1 MDTKII
7 NNVPVTGDNK
17 PKKIKG
23 VNENKTMFAITSC
36 IIIAI
41 YAVTLI
47 LPLVWAII
55 VSFKSRIDFHNNP
68 FGLPTKWLFSNYSDA
83 FRQLFVIVR
92 SAEGG
97 TRNVYLLEMFY
108 NSVFYTVS
116 TTLISEITRASTA
129 YCACKFRH
137 YKAMRWFYAFII
149 FMMVFPLSGSAASTM
164 IILRS
169 IGAYDNMYVRVL
181 MAGGFGG
188 TNWLIFYASFKSLSW
203 GYAEAAQMD
212 GASQFNI
219 FFSIMLPLVK
229 TTFFAMFLLSFIAGW
244 NDYTTSLMWMP
255 SYPTVAYGLF
265 TFQFSN
271 SNAVSSVPMQLA
283 GCSLVIIPVLII
295 FFCFRDKFIGNLTM
309 GGFKG

>member
-1 MDTKII
+1 MAT
-7 NNVPVTGDNK
+7 NSVNQAPSVSVA
-17 PKKIKG
+17 KKVKG
-23 VNENKTMFAITSC
+23 VNENKTTFAIVSC
-36 IIIAI
+36 IIIAFYSI
-41 YAVTLI
+41 TLV
-47 LPLVWAII
+47 LPLLWAIL
-55 VSFKSRIDFHNNP
+55 VSLKTRIDFFTNP
-68 FGLPTKWLFSNYSDA
+68 FGLPQTWMFTNYSDA
-83 FRQLFVIVR
+83 FKELFVIVR
-92 SAEGG
+92 KVGGG
-97 TRNVYLLEMFY
+97 TRKVFMLEMFY
-108 NSVFYTVS
+108 NSIFYTVS

-137 YKAMRWFYAFII
+137 FKAMRWFYAFII

-164 IILRS
+164 IILRT
-169 IGAYDNMYVRVL
+169 IGAYDNMYMRVL

-219 FFSIMLPLVK
+219 FFNIMLPLVK
-229 TTFFAMFLLSFIAGW
+229 TTFFAMFLLSFIGGW

-255 SYPTVAYGLF
+255 SYPTIAYGLF

-283 GCSLVIIPVLII
+283 GCSLVIIPVLIL